1 MSIIPQK
8 TAKYLKSLI
17 SLGIVKKDSPITGAA
32 SKKSIY
38 LLDDMMFRFWYRF
51 VFPNMS
57 AIVSGLG
64 SSIYQFDVAENLNVY
79 MGLAFEEICRQYLFE
94 EAKRDN
100 LPFLIGKA
108 GRWWGGNPKEKRQEE
123 IDILAYR
130 KDSALFCECKW
141 TKSSI
146 DIDTLSALSEKTKLF
161 GFKNVWLWLFSKSGF
176 TKRLVSEAAKHKN
189 IRLIRFEEMIPGD

>member
-1 MSIIPQK
+1 MESNK
-8 TAKYLKSLI
+8 CAKYLKSLI
-17 SLGIVKKDSPITGAA
+17 SLGIVKKEFPITGTA

-64 SSIYQFDVAENLNVY
+64 HSIYQFNVAANLNAY
-79 MGLAFEEICRQYLFE
+79 MGLVFEEICRQYLFE
-94 EAKRDN
+94 EAKRN
-100 LPFLIGKA
+100 HLPFFIGKA

-123 IDILAYR
+123 IDILAYH

-141 TKSSI
+141 TNSSI
-146 DIDTLSALSEKTKLF
+146 DIDVLCALSEKTKLF
-161 GFKNVWLWLFSKSGF
+161 GFKNVWLWLFSKTGF
-176 TKRLVSEAAKHKN
+176 TKRLVNEAAKHEN
-189 IRLIRFEEMIPGD
+189 IRLIRYEEM